1 VHRLVLI
8 LAFVLLSGPAFAQS
22 VLDPDAAKA
31 VVKCQKTLTKAEKTY
46 AASVFNN
53 LKKCLDTVFACLQTK
68 PGDPACSTKAG
79 TLCDKL
85 AFKTEQA
92 ATKLRTSIVKACGS
106 TEISYAT
113 LRSPEGLDLDAL
125 TKTCVAFGIG
135 NLSLLESYAECVVRI
150 VACRTGDMVE
160 AGAPRAED
168 LLASVGR
175 ELRSGVCP
183 TPAATSTAAR
193 TPTPTRTATP
203 LGPTVTAT
211 LTVTTTPTPVDT
223 PTPLVTATSITPTP
237 TPSATVT
244 ATPTETIVPTPTIT
258 ATPGTFNIAFV
269 TSTTHNGNL
278 GGLAGADA
286 ICTGRAAAAGLPGTY
301 VAWLSTSTVD
311 AVSRLAGA
319 RGFVRPD
326 GAPFADQPSEIGA
339 NQIFNTLHLDE
350 NGNDVGADV
359 VWTGTMSNGTASGNT
374 CTDWSVATGN
384 GRSGN
389 SEGGPAAWT
398 DTANT
403 NCSQPHRLYCFGTS
417 INALTLGPTVQT
429 GNIAFIT
436 NGTINPST
444 APGLA
449 GADALCTTEATNFAL
464 PGTYKALLATST
476 ASAISRFAVAAQ
488 YVRPDGTLIATGA
501 ALAAGSAL
509 ASGIWQRPNGVY
521 LVSFSD
527 VAWTGAATPSVA
539 GTTASTCSDFTSSTG
554 SGTFGRGT
562 LADPTWWK
570 DAGTSPCGQA
580 HHVYCLQE

>member
-1 VHRLVLI
+1 VPRLFLTLI
-8 LAFVLLSGPAFAQS
+8 VVLLSGPAFAQS
-22 VLDPDAAKA
+22 VLDPEAAKA
-31 VVKCQKTLTKAEKTY
+31 VVKCQKAVTKAEKTY
-46 AASVFNN
+46 AASAFTNA
-53 LKKCLDTVFACLQTK
+53 KKCLDTVFTCVQTK
-68 PGDPACSTKAG
+68 PGDSTCETKAA
-79 TLCDKL
+79 TLCAKL

-92 ATKLRTSIVKACGS
+92 ATKLRTAIVKACGS
-106 TEISYAT
+106 TAVSYAT

-150 VACRTGDMVE
+150 AACRTGDMLE

-168 LLASVGR
+168 LLANVGQQ
-175 ELRSGVCP
+175 LRSAVCP

-203 LGPTVTAT
+203 LGPTATTT
-211 LTVTTTPTPVDT
+211 LTVTTTPTPIAT
-223 PTPLVTATSITPTP
+223 PTPMVTATGITPTP
-237 TPSATVT
+237 TLSATVT
-244 ATPTETIVPTPTIT
+244 ATPTETVTPTPTVT

-278 GGLAGADA
+278 GGLAGADT
-286 ICTGRAAAAGLPGTY
+286 ICTGRATAAGLPGTY

-326 GAPFADQPSEIGA
+326 GQPFADQPSEIGA
-339 NQIFNTLHLDE
+339 NQIFNNLHLDE
-350 NGNDVGADV
+350 SGNDVGTDV
-359 VWTGTMSNGTASGNT
+359 VWTGTTSDGTASANT
-374 CTDWSVATGN
+374 CSDWGLASGN
-384 GRSGN
+384 GRSGS

-417 INALTLGPTVQT
+417 INALTLSPNVQT
-429 GNIAFIT
+429 GKIAFIT
-436 NGTINPST
+436 NGTINPTT

-449 GADALCTTEATNFAL
+449 GGDSLCSTEATGAAL

-501 ALAAGSAL
+501 TLAAGSEL

-521 LVSFSD
+521 LASFSD
-527 VAWTGAATPSVA
+527 VAWTGATTPSVA
-539 GTTASTCSDFTSSTG
+539 GTTASTCTDFTSSTG
-554 SGTFGRGT
+554 SGSFGRGT
-562 LADPTWWK
+562 LADATWWK